1 MNDLPGLYL
10 VTIEA
15 LPNAGTEDF
24 EEFGGAYVN
33 AYVKEASEEA
43 ALAVAQREIAEAGWS
58 CKAVESVVYVTHEDY
73 ADDDEGIESFK
84 QALLDGVVL
93 DFHTYPVE
101 PEDDDAV
108 H

>member
-1 MNDLPGLYL
+1 MTGLYL

-15 LPNAGTEDF
+15 LPNAGTDDF
-24 EEFGGAYVN
+24 ADFGGAYVN
-33 AYVKEASEEA
+33 VYVSEASEAA
-43 ALAVAQREIAEAGWS
+43 ALASAQREITEAGWS
-58 CKAVESVVYVTHEDY
+58 CKTVEKVAYVTREDFS
-73 ADDDEGIESFK
+73 DSDEGIESFE
-84 QALLDGVVL
+84 QALVDGVVL

>member
-1 MNDLPGLYL
+1 MPGLFL

-33 AYVKEASEEA
+33 AYVNEPSEAA
-43 ALAVAQREIAEAGWS
+43 ALASAQREIAAAGWS
-58 CKAVESVVYVTHEDY
+58 CKAVDNVAYVTDDDF
-73 ADDDEGIESFK
+73 AQDDEGLESFK
-84 QALLDGVVL
+84 QALIDGVVL

-101 PEDDDAV
+101 PEGDDAV

>member
-1 MNDLPGLYL
+1 MPGLYL

-24 EEFGGAYVN
+24 DEFGGAYVN
-33 AYVKEASEEA
+33 AYIVEDTEAA
-43 ALAVAQREIAEAGWS
+43 ALASAQREIAEAGWS
-58 CKAVESVVYVTHEDY
+58 CKSVEKVAYVTNEDF
-73 ADDDEGIESFK
+73 AEDDEGIESFK
-84 QALLDGVVL
+84 QALVDGVVL

-101 PEDDDAV
+101 PQDDDAV